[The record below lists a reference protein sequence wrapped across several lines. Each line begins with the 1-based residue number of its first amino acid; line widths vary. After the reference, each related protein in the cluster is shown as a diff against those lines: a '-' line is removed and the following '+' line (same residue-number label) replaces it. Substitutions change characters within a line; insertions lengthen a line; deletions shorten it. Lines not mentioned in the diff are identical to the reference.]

1 MAEDLQKRTMPDRS
15 RVRLDQEHDR
25 RYWAHKFG
33 VTEEELRRAVEAA
46 GPKPSFVERCLRTRG

>member
-1 MAEDLQKRTMPDRS
+1 MAEDLKERAIPDRS
-15 RVRLDQEHDR
+15 SVRLDQERER

-33 VTEEELRRAVEAA
+33 VTEEELRRAVEAV